1 MFKKGRWPLNFA
13 CPKFNKGHFRTQPG
27 SGLVFFIVFIML
39 RMSQLLWPRWQ
50 GCSASPAG
58 GLRGFGRCA
67 PNKPA
72 AAPLVLRF
80 ACLCSS
86 GHAGRVAPLRLPGGC
101 AGLVAALQTNP
112 LQLPGCFAS
121 HQGRETF
128 STQLRFHELQRVG
141 LVAALQNQTNSAAAH
156 F

>member
-1 MFKKGRWPLNFA
+1 MR
-13 CPKFNKGHFRTQPG
+13 PG
-27 SGLVFFIVFIML
+27 SGSVFFIVFIML
-39 RMSQLLWPRWQ
+39 RMFQLQWPRWQ

-72 AAPLVLRF
+72 AAPRVLRF
-80 ACLCSS
+80 ASTTCVFCYIS
-86 GHAGRVAPLRLPGGC
+86 RVAPLRLPGGC

-121 HQGRETF
+121 HQGRVSF
-128 STQLRFHELQRVG
+128 FTQLRFHELQRVG
-141 LVAALQNQTNSAAAH
+141 LVASLQNQTNSAAAH
-156 F
+156 IEAPLSVLCS